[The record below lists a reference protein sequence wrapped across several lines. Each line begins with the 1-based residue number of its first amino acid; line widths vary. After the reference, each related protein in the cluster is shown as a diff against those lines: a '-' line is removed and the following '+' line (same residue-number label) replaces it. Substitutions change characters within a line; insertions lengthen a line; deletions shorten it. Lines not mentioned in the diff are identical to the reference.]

1 MGAVNSLKCEGSYKI
16 AIFLERPNRFLAK
29 VNLAAEGAEERIVE
43 VHVPDPGR
51 LKEILL
57 PNTEVVLRESTNLT
71 RKTRY
76 SLVGVKTG
84 NVWVNI
90 DSHISNRLFKKEF
103 RILPQFSNYNIKQSE
118 YSFGNSRFDFLMSDR
133 KSKHH
138 ALVEVKSVTLV
149 QNRQALFPDAPTK
162 RGTKH
167 LIDLSKA
174 IEKQFKAFIVF
185 IVKRN
190 DVDSLSPN
198 KKMDPTFTSALSKSI
213 KSGVQVCT
221 VKCIYDPIIKREL
234 KIVEEIPFIA

>member
-1 MGAVNSLKCEGSYKI
+1 LKCEGSYNL

-29 VNLAAEGAEERIVE
+29 VNLAAGEAEERIID

-51 LKEILL
+51 LKELLL

-84 NVWVNI
+84 KEWVNI
-90 DSHISNRLFKKEF
+90 DSQISNRLFKEEF
-103 RILPQFSNYNIKQSE
+103 HILPQFSTYNIIRSE

-133 KSKHH
+133 KRRHH

-149 QNRQALFPDAPTK
+149 HERQALFPDAPTK

-167 LIDLSKA
+167 LFGLSKA
-174 IEKQFKAFIVF
+174 IDNGFKAFIVF

-190 DVDSLSPN
+190 DADFFSPN
-198 KKMDPTFTSALSKSI
+198 KNMDPNFASAISKSM
-213 KSGVQVCT
+213 KCGVQVCAA
-221 VKCIYDPIIKREL
+221 KCIYDPIKKKEL